1 MKFMVFV
8 KATEDSE
15 NGIMP
20 TEQEFAEMGKF
31 NQEMVDAGI
40 MLDGDGLK
48 PSSAGARIRFS
59 GTDRTV
65 TTGPFAETTELVAG
79 YWVIDV
85 PSLDDAIAWM
95 KRCPNPMRVD
105 SDIEIRPYFEFD
117 DFGEEFTPELRE
129 AELAMME
136 QMKTKP

>member
-1 MKFMVFV
+1 MKFIVFV
-8 KATEDSE
+8 KATAESE
-15 NGIMP
+15 AGIMP
-20 TEQEFAEMGKF
+20 SEQLLTDMGKF

-59 GTDRTV
+59 GPERTV
-65 TTGPFAETTELVAG
+65 TLGPFAETNELVAG

-95 KRCPNPMRVD
+95 KRCPNPMSDD
-105 SDIEIRPYFEFD
+105 SELEIRPYVEMS
-117 DFGEEFTPELRE
+117 DFGEAFTQEMQDAE
-129 AELAMME
+129 ARMRV
-136 QMKTKP
+136 QIDSRS